1 MMTVR
6 LIAHTPE
13 PEKVVAAAAKLCYSD
28 AHITDLLDGLDEEK
42 TARFLTMLSDL
53 GHASPI
59 EHASFTFGIEG
70 VSRTPVWTISA
81 TSSHPRSRPSPRQR
95 RRSSRA

>member
-28 AHITDLLDGLDEEK
+28 AQDG
-42 TARFLTMLSDL
+42 
-53 GHASPI
+53 
-59 EHASFTFGIEG
+59 
-70 VSRTPVWTISA
+70 
-81 TSSHPRSRPSPRQR
+81 RQGR
-95 RRSSRA
+95 QG

>member
-70 VSRTPVWTISA
+70 VSRFLNRFWNLVQDSKDKEIEQ
-81 TSSHPRSRPSPRQR
+81 PRK
-95 RRSSRA
+95 

>member
-28 AHITDLLDGLDEEK
+28 AHIKVGRAK
-42 TARFLTMLSDL
+42 
-53 GHASPI
+53 
-59 EHASFTFGIEG
+59 
-70 VSRTPVWTISA
+70 
-81 TSSHPRSRPSPRQR
+81 RS
-95 RRSSRA
+95 